1 MRAGGGPSAPVF
13 HSAVWVARFVAE
25 WWWVVLAFPVFWFVV
40 AWPGRMF
47 VQLGFVSPDLPASPS
62 RST

>member
-1 MRAGGGPSAPVF
+1 
-13 HSAVWVARFVAE
+13 VWVARFVAE

-40 AWPGRMF
+40 AWPSRMF